1 MVEELVTL
9 GAGPVGLS
17 AAWKLSEAGKKVT
30 ILELEEQVG
39 GGVRSIR
46 KDGFLFESGGHHF
59 ITKDKG
65 IQNALEELI
74 GDQFLLRPR
83 KSVIWN

>member
-39 GGVRSIR
+39 GG
-46 KDGFLFESGGHHF
+46 
-59 ITKDKG
+59 
-65 IQNALEELI
+65 LEVSEKMVSYLNREVTI
-74 GDQFLLRPR
+74 L
-83 KSVIWN
+83 